1 MDNVKS
7 ALARLQS
14 TVIFIPDS
22 EIQVEIDRAIEELQ
36 KELHDRS
43 ETPDAADEICYGC
56 RHMCGIRRRYIGG
69 VMLKCVGYEK
79 AIKESGGENK

>member
-22 EIQVEIDRAIEELQ
+22 EIQVEVEAAIKDLQ
-36 KELHDRS
+36 QELHDRS
-43 ETPDAADEICYGC
+43 EAPSPEDDICYHC
-56 RHMCGIRRRYIGG
+56 QHMCGIRRRYIGG
-69 VMLKCVGYEK
+69 VMLKCVK
-79 AIKESGGENK
+79 FESVTGK